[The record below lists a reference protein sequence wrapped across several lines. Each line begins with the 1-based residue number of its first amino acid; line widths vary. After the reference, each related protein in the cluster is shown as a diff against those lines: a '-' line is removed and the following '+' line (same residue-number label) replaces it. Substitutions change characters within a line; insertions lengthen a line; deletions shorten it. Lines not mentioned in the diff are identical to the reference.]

1 MMDQGGLN
9 RPALGFVVLEAS
21 VPGAEVFLFW
31 RYGMVFHAVYC
42 EG

>member
-1 MMDQGGLN
+1 
-9 RPALGFVVLEAS
+9 VLEAS